1 MVAKVDDS
9 GARSDKLMLLA
20 AGALAVIALVGFYMS
35 VDAPLLYRVLGLLAG
50 LGIAVFVFT
59 RTGQGRSAIG
69 YIEDSRTEVRKVV
82 WPTRQ
87 ETTQTT
93 LIVMLI
99 VTLIGLFLWAL
110 DGLFGWGFRIVT
122 GIGG

>member
-9 GARSDKLMLLA
+9 GARSDKLMVWGAVLLA
-20 AGALAVIALVGFYMS
+20 VAAVVGFYLTAE
-35 VDAPLLYRVLGLLAG
+35 APLLFRVLGLLAG
-50 LGIAVFVFT
+50 LGVALFLFT
-59 RTGQGRSAIG
+59 RTGQGRAAVG

-93 LIVMLI
+93 LIVFVI
-99 VTLIGLFLWAL
+99 VVLIGLFLWAL
-110 DGLFGWGFRIVT
+110 DSLFGWGFRIVT

>member
-1 MVAKVDDS
+1 MVAKADDAS
-9 GARSDKLMLLA
+9 PRSDKLIMWA
-20 AGALAVIALVGFYMS
+20 AVSIAVAALAGFYIS
-35 VDAPLLYRVLGLLAG
+35 SEAALLYRVLGLLAG
-50 LGIAVFVFT
+50 LAVALFVFT
-59 RTGQGRSAIG
+59 RTAQGRTALS
-69 YIEDSRTEVRKVV
+69 YIEESRTEVRRVV

-110 DGLFGWGFRIVT
+110 DSFFGWGFRLVT
-122 GIGG
+122 GIGA

>member
-9 GARSDKLMLLA
+9 GARSDKLMVWGAVLLA
-20 AGALAVIALVGFYMS
+20 AAALVGFYLTS
-35 VDAPLLYRVLGLLAG
+35 EVALLYRVLGLLVG
-50 LGIAVFVFT
+50 LGLALFVFS
-59 RTGQGRSAIG
+59 RTTQGRMALG

-93 LIVMLI
+93 LIVMVI
-99 VTLIGLFLWAL
+99 VILIGLFLWAL
-110 DGLFGWGFRIVT
+110 DSLFGWGFRLVT